1 MNNDFSVVPCLFD
14 KSENSKENDDHE
26 DRYDGNG
33 QYLIVKSNAA
43 EFPSFVTSFLRSFL
57 NPQTLCDK
65 YTYQNTA
72 DRHQRYAVKVSSQS

>member
-43 EFPSFVTSFLRSFL
+43 EFSVI
-57 NPQTLCDK
+57 
-65 YTYQNTA
+65 
-72 DRHQRYAVKVSSQS
+72 RYFFS